1 MKHMGQFRRL
11 IIFLHRYLGIPMSVV
26 FVVWFVSGVVM
37 MYAGGMPTLTA
48 EERLNRLP
56 ALDLSAVRVSPAT
69 AAETAGV
76 RGFVWDAE
84 LTTVLERP
92 AYRFG
97 QGGITVFADTGD
109 ILDTTSREQ
118 ARRAASQFL
127 GLPQAS
133 LEFAGTVS
141 EPDQWTLTHRAD
153 LPLDRFVADDGAA
166 SWVYVSQYS
175 GEVVLVTDR
184 QTRLLAWLGTI
195 PHWFYFTPLRLN
207 QPLWYWT
214 VVWTAALGCVLAV
227 LGLILGVIQFRRS
240 KPFDLNK
247 SIRYRGWMRWHY
259 YTGILFGLFALTWV
273 FSGLMSMEPFAW
285 TTARGLEIPSD
296 ALQGGSLT
304 LDAYPT
310 TDDERWRQVLWVAG
324 LKEIEYLR
332 IHGNPYLLGRYTPER
347 PLGERE
353 RLNRPYSVSP
363 GAERDFVLVDART
376 FQVREAPVAV
386 EEIVGL
392 LRNAAPGVDIAD
404 HELLDDYDAYYYSRD
419 GQATLPVLR
428 VKFADPLQTWYYVDP
443 ALSRIVSRVHR
454 WSRLERWLFNGL
466 HSLDFRFWYDRRPL
480 WDIGMIV
487 LSIGALATSLI
498 GLYLGARRLGARS
511 ARPVSDYS

>member
-1 MKHMGQFRRL
+1 MKHMGQFRRFV
-11 IIFLHRYLGIPMSVV
+11 IFLHRYLGIPMSVV

-37 MYAGGMPTLTA
+37 MYAGGMPALTA
-48 EERLNRLP
+48 EARLNRLP
-56 ALDLSAVRVSPAT
+56 ALDLSAVRVSAAA

-109 ILDTTSREQ
+109 MLGVTSRWQ
-118 ARRAASQFL
+118 ARRAAAQFL
-127 GLPQAS
+127 GLPAAS
-133 LEFAGTVS
+133 MGFAGTVS
-141 EPDQWTLTHRAD
+141 EPDQWTLTLRSE
-153 LPLDRFVADDGAA
+153 LPLDRFVAGDDAA

-175 GEVVLVTDR
+175 GEVALVTDR

-214 VVWTAALGCVLAV
+214 VVWTAVLGCVLAV

-259 YTGILFGLFALTWV
+259 YTGIFFGLFALTWA
-273 FSGLMSMEPFAW
+273 FSGMMSMEPFAW
-285 TTARGLEIPSD
+285 TTARGLEIRSD
-296 ALQGGSLT
+296 TLQGGPLT

-310 TDDERWRQVLWVAG
+310 IDDERWLAVLGGAD

-332 IHGNPYLLGRYTPER
+332 IDGKPYLLGRYSPER
-347 PLGERE
+347 RFRERE
-353 RLNRPYSVSP
+353 RVHRPYSP
-363 GAERDFVLVDART
+363 ALGAERDFVLVDART
-376 FQVREAPVAV
+376 FEVREAPIEV
-386 EEIVGL
+386 EAIVGL
-392 LRNAAPGVDIAD
+392 LRDAAPGVGIAD
-404 HELLDDYDAYYYSRD
+404 YELLDDYDAYYYSRD
-419 GQATLPVLR
+419 GQAALPVLR

-443 ALSRIVSRVHR
+443 ALSRIVSQVHR
-454 WSRLERWLFNGL
+454 LSRLERWLFNGL
-466 HSLDFRFWYDRRPL
+466 HSLDFGFWYDRRPF

-498 GLYLGARRLGARS
+498 GLLLGAKRLRPRGARPS
-511 ARPVSDYS
+511 SDDF